1 KLIFDLFP
9 SGEPPVKRKRGR
21 PKTISNDSDDEWFS
35 GPSSSASRSLQTALP
50 VTFVVEPGSV
60 DQKTLAELLG
70 IPASLSSSS
79 SSPMD
84 LNSPSAIAA
93 ALSAIN
99 QARNSNI
106 QISEPPGDLTAGAG
120 GVGVNNN
127 NSGNRLQVGGLVS
140 VFGELATAFNATVA
154 RDYEKAA
161 KIVRDVVKSDHA
173 FGADELELI
182 DHVFACVLNT
192 AHYDET
198 MIEVCWEWIH
208 CLEREPRSVDARAI
222 ASSQLSVYYAY
233 HTRMPR
239 RADFVETRTTTWN
252 KANESFRY
260 FWRVACAVWRPFEL
274 DRIDVLVNWTYLAL
288 QFADAVSDEEIR
300 VIETQTAST
309 RAILGKSIV
318 VEHAH
323 QTNER
328 FATVER
334 NLKEIANARIEKR
347 RRAST
352 VSLSRRSE
360 RREVVRNGE
369 REREIHMH
377 LSRITSALKVTP
389 PAAAAAAA
397 PSTPAAAAPTA
408 ATAAKKT
415 LAGAIDSLISRQ
427 QEAQA
432 RVKQEVLDLDE

>member
-1 KLIFDLFP
+1 MSFVVNCVATTN
-9 SGEPPVKRKRGR
+9 GEPPVKRKRGR

-35 GPSSSASRSLQTALP
+35 GPSSSKASKSATPLIQVQQGP
-50 VTFVVEPGSV
+50 
-60 DQKTLAELLG
+60 TLADLLG
-70 IPASLSSSS
+70 VPDHSIAVLSSS
-79 SSPMD
+79 MD
-84 LNSPSAIAA
+84 LTSPSAIAS
-93 ALSAIN
+93 ALSSIN
-99 QARNSNI
+99 H
-106 QISEPPGDLTAGAG
+106 PPGDQSPAATAGPAS
-120 GVGVNNN
+120 NNN
-127 NSGNRLQVGGLVS
+127 NNNNGNRLQS
-140 VFGELATAFNATVA
+140 VFGELATAFTATVA

-208 CLEREPRSVDARAI
+208 CLEREPRCVEARVI

-233 HTRMPR
+233 HTISRVQERMPR
-239 RADFVETRTTTWN
+239 KPDFAETRASTWA

-288 QFADAVSDEEIR
+288 QFADAVTDEEIR
-300 VIETQTAST
+300 VIESQTLST
-309 RAILGKSIV
+309 RAVLGKSIV

-334 NLKEIANARIEKR
+334 NLKEIVTARIEKR
-347 RRAST
+347 RRSN
-352 VSLSRRSE
+352 S
-360 RREVVRNGE
+360 
-369 REREIHMH
+369 
-377 LSRITSALKVTP
+377 ITALKLTSPGPAAVAVSAAPAAHAPAP
-389 PAAAAAAA
+389 PA
-397 PSTPAAAAPTA
+397 PAR
-408 ATAAKKT
+408 KT
-415 LAGAIDSLISRQ
+415 LAGAIDSLVSKQR
-427 QEAQA
+427 EAAA
-432 RVKQEVLDLDE
+432 RVKVEEVDTD